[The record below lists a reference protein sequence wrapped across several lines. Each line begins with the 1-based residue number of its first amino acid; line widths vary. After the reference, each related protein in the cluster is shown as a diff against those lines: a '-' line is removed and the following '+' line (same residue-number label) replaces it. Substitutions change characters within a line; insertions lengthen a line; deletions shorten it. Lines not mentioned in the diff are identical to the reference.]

1 MENRERHL
9 STADIAASSEQPEVQ
24 PERVDLAHRHE
35 GAIALGDGRRTA
47 GKRRSKK

>member
-24 PERVDLAHRHE
+24 PERVDSAHRHE
-35 GAIALGDGRRTA
+35 GAIALGEGRPNSRETA
-47 GKRRSKK
+47 I

>member
-24 PERVDLAHRHE
+24 PGRVDSAVHE
-35 GAIALGDGRRTA
+35 SM
-47 GKRRSKK
+47 KR